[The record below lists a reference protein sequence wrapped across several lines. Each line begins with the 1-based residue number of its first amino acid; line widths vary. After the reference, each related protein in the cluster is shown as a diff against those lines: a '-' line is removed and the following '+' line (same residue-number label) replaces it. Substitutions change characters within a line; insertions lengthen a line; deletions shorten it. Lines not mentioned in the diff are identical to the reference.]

1 MKPFK
6 ANMDVRAMLRIVGAG
21 MLAGCL
27 FNLAFGA
34 AVWDTGGLLGGRG
47 VRFAGVPDFMIPGNP
62 AGVEKE

>member
-34 AVWDTGGLLGGRG
+34 AVWDTGGLLGGG
-47 VRFAGVPDFMIPGNP
+47 VSGLLAYLIS
-62 AGVEKE
+62 